1 MTDGLRRRA
10 AAYLLEAGGLA
21 FFVTAASVGTVL
33 LEYPGSPVHAAM
45 DSRVLRRVAL
55 GVVMGL
61 VVVVLTAV
69 AGPRSG
75 AHINPAVTW
84 AFWRHGKIGAW
95 DAVGYTAAQCA
106 GAVGAALAMRTALGS
121 SFSHPTVD
129 FVVTKP
135 GPGGPGVAFA
145 AEFAI
150 SFAFMLTLLVAT
162 ECRRLEHAVGWIA
175 GALLAVYIAV
185 ETPLSGMSL
194 NPARSLGSAVAAPAS
209 PALWLYAVA
218 PTLAMLAA
226 VEVYGRL
233 GFAARIPGYH
243 PGPTYPWPLGPEP
256 PSRTAPSP
264 GPDEG

>member
-10 AAYLLEAGGLA
+10 AVYLYEAGGLA
-21 FFVTAASVGTVL
+21 FFVAVASAVTAL

-45 DSRVLRRVAL
+45 ESRTLRRAVLA
-55 GVVMGL
+55 VVMGF
-61 VVVVLTAV
+61 VVVAVTAV

-75 AHINPAVTW
+75 AHINPAITW

-95 DAVGYTAAQCA
+95 DAAAYTAAQCT
-106 GAVGAALAMRTALGS
+106 GAVAAALAMRAALGAA
-121 SFSHPTVD
+121 FAHPAVD
-129 FVVTKP
+129 FAVTKP

-150 SFAFMLTLLVAT
+150 SFVFMLTMLAAT
-162 ECRRLEHAVGWIA
+162 ESRRLEHAVGWIA
-175 GALLAVYIAV
+175 GALLVIYIIV

-194 NPARSLGSAVAAPAS
+194 NPARSLGSAVAAPVS

-226 VEVYGRL
+226 VEAYRWFGV
-233 GFAARIPGYH
+233 AARIPGH
-243 PGPTYPWPLGPEP
+243 CPGPTYPRPPGPEP
-256 PSRTAPSP
+256 LPRPVRP
-264 GPDEG
+264 RHR